1 LPPCCCS
8 PITPSQ
14 DFLATKTL
22 VKSLAKACVQEGAAK
37 DSTTVEIETEGEW
50 PSLFASLV
58 RRFAPEYPSLTT
70 RMLVDAIGKHSPQH
84 GDGPALPPGA
94 AAAAASAEVQEPDKL
109 ARICVLADNDMTA
122 YHARVDALRK
132 ARVERAAAP
141 PEPES
146 PPEAIGKKRKSS
158 AKALNPDGTP
168 KAKKPK
174 TPKVKKPKTPKKP
187 KPEKEPKD
195 PQLGLYEDELVKKY
209 ALARASYGR
218 LPKGVFARLAEEVQL
233 EQNLEGTA
241 AADMPMRKLET
252 TVRVKW
258 LRELRERGEEVP
270 QPPPKKPKPEKEPK
284 DPQLGL
290 YENELVK
297 KYALARASYGR
308 LPKGVFARLA
318 EEVQLEQNLEGTV
331 AADMPMLKLETTV
344 RVKWRRDLRER
355 GEEMPVHP
363 NHALY
368 EEIYQRYCR
377 TKAANEGKLPRGR
390 MEQIVEGVKL
400 EFGMEDVE
408 TPRSLKKQLG
418 KRFRKNH
425 PEFDSNGPGVLN
437 VNLLDDEGK
446 KRREMLL
453 NEVTIRYVQ
462 EKTAHP
468 HKLADGTLVRII
480 EQTKRE
486 MDITEF
492 EVKQDTIRGR
502 IHRNSFYVR
511 TLKKD
516 SPYDKIDDVLVE
528 TLNGWLGQGVSI
540 SRAQGLD
547 LANQLLKEWRANHR
561 GDGEAGRKSQTV
573 GHPGWP
579 EDDDEEVLL
588 NAQWWL
594 NFIDRN
600 KDKLV
605 HAEDPTEE

>member
-1 LPPCCCS
+1 
-8 PITPSQ
+8 
-14 DFLATKTL
+14 

-195 PQLGLYEDELVKKY
+195 PQLGLYED
-209 ALARASYGR
+209 
-218 LPKGVFARLAEEVQL
+218 
-233 EQNLEGTA
+233 
-241 AADMPMRKLET
+241 
-252 TVRVKW
+252 
-258 LRELRERGEEVP
+258 
-270 QPPPKKPKPEKEPK
+270 
-284 DPQLGL
+284 
-290 YENELVK
+290 ELVK